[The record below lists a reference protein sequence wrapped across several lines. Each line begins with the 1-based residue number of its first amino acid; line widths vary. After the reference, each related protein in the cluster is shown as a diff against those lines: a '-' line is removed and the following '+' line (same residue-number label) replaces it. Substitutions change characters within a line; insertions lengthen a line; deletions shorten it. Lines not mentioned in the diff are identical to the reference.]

1 MRVLALMQHGVENAA
16 EAGRDTAAAPH
27 GGGHGEVSPIVTA
40 INDAI
45 GPATVPL
52 QRAVMEPIYGLFGG
66 HWTPPAHGE
75 EIPAHVVM
83 AVIAFLVCTLGLWL
97 LRGTLSVDNPSS
109 RQQLLEVLVGNIRGM
124 LDEVVGPY
132 GRRYLAVIGTFAVF
146 ILVAN
151 LMGLFPFL
159 EAPTGNFNV
168 PLALGICSVGYYIAT
183 GVRQQGVGYLKHF
196 TGGIG
201 GGLLAPL
208 AAVIFVIEVVSN
220 FIRPVTLGV
229 RLFLNMF
236 ADHTIGGIFSGL
248 MPWFVPI
255 LLPIPLATFV
265 ALIQTLVFIVLSMVY
280 LSETVPHE
288 EHDHDEHG
296 EHRSLAERQAA
307 HAH

>member
-1 MRVLALMQHGVENAA
+1 MSVLAFVQHGVENAA
-16 EAGRDTAAAPH
+16 EAGRDTAAAP
-27 GGGHGEVSPIVTA
+27 GGGHGEVSPLVTVV
-40 INDAI
+40 NDVI
-45 GPATVPL
+45 GPATVPI
-52 QRAVMEPIYGLFGG
+52 QRLVMEPIYTLFGG
-66 HWTPPAHGE
+66 HWTEPPHGE
-75 EIPAHVVM
+75 EIPAHVIM
-83 AVIAFLVCTLGLWL
+83 AVIAFLICTLGLWL
-97 LRGTLSVDNPSS
+97 LRGTLSVDNPSR
-109 RQQLLEVLVGNIRGM
+109 RQQLFEVFVGNIRGM

-146 ILVAN
+146 ILIAN
-151 LMGLFPFL
+151 LMGLVPFL

-168 PLALGICSVGYYIAT
+168 PLALGIISFGYYIST
-183 GVRQQGVGYLKHF
+183 GFRQQGIGYLKHF

-236 ADHTIGGIFSGL
+236 ADHTIGGLFSGL
-248 MPWFVPI
+248 MPWIVPV
-255 LLPIPLATFV
+255 LLPIPLAAFV
-265 ALIQTLVFIVLSMVY
+265 ALVQTLVFIILSMVY

-296 EHRSLAERQAA
+296 QHASLAEARAA